1 VKKNRPA
8 RIVAASLMALT
19 LLTGCGGGDGG
30 GRPTVEELSGAMQK
44 EGNVLNA
51 GLTAD
56 QSDCFAQALID
67 SDVSDAT
74 LQAVVDNDKDYKGD
88 ADDEKAMQSMSTE
101 GLAEC
106 MAG

>member
-1 VKKNRPA
+1 MKNRPA
-8 RIVAASLMALT
+8 QLIAASLMALT
-19 LLTGCGGGDGG
+19 LLSGCGGGDGG
-30 GRPTVEELSGAMQK
+30 GRPSVEELSGAMQE

-51 GLTAD
+51 GLTAE

-67 SDVSDAT
+67 SDVSDET
-74 LQAVVDNDKDYKGD
+74 LQAIVDNDEDYKGND
-88 ADDEKAMQSMSTE
+88 ADEEAMQSMSTD